1 MTCRARIA
9 AIGVCLVALLMAGP
23 AAATIV
29 PQQGMA
35 GVRLGMT
42 KTAVR
47 VALGAPLRI
56 VRGTNDFGPFTE
68 FRYPKRVRVTFQ
80 GDVSVTAI
88 STTGVAERTSRG
100 IGVGSTEAAL
110 RAEHPRAR
118 CETFVGLRSCH
129 IGRFEPGRTVTDFLL
144 RDGHVTRVTVGIV
157 ID

>member
-1 MTCRARIA
+1 MS
-9 AIGVCLVALLMAGP
+9 MP
-23 AAATIV
+23 AEATIV

-42 KTAVR
+42 KTEVRAV
-47 VALGAPLRI
+47 LGTPLRVI
-56 VRGTNDFGPFTE
+56 TGANDFGAFTE

-100 IGVGSTEAAL
+100 VGVGSTEAAL
-110 RAEHPRAR
+110 RARHPRVR
-118 CETFVGLRSCH
+118 CETFVGTRSCH

-144 RDGHVTRVTVGIV
+144 RDGHVVRVTVGIV